1 MAKEKFDFI
10 QPIKDIPKSLKGFPK
25 NLIHI
30 WKDPVNNSEEVK
42 ARKKEIFPLLYL
54 FVGIFLIMA
63 IVSAIFPDAKNILM
77 IVCMIPGFGAVA
89 CGFLLMVLK
98 KAAQKF
104 ADLECTNCK
113 KRIAFDENVQIKVVN
128 KTFTVTKEDKTIKK
142 NDIPVESTISAI
154 GKERV
159 TLEITCKCQECG
171 TEKTFRHDFVTM
183 ECNKTA
189 VKVPYV
195 QSGAMLVQF
204 EADVKNAYASGSCNV
219 GEVHPTKAE
228 VSVAGQ
234 TASSKVADNGVN
246 VKYNRSPESLVKGY
260 FGNEIQM
267 R

>member
-54 FVGIFLIMA
+54 FVGLFLIMA
-63 IVSAIFPDAKNILM
+63 IVSAIFPDAQDVLM

-98 KAAQKF
+98 KAAPKF

-113 KRIAFDENVQIKVVN
+113 KRIAFDENVQIKVLK
-128 KTFTVTKEDKTIKK
+128 KTFTVTKSDKTIKK
-142 NDIPVESTISAI
+142 NDIPVESTISAN
-154 GKERV
+154 GKEHITV
-159 TLEITCKCQECG
+159 EITCKCQECG
-171 TEKTFRHDFVTM
+171 TEKTFTHEFVSV
-183 ECNKTA
+183 ECEKSA

-204 EADVKNAYASGSCNV
+204 EQDVRNEG
-219 GEVHPTKAE
+219 AE
-228 VSVAGQ
+228 GFEGKSIGT
-234 TASSKVADNGVN
+234 TANGVHI
-246 VKYNRSPESLVKGY
+246 KYIRTPESLVKGY

>member
-10 QPIKDIPKSLKGFPK
+10 QPIKDIPKSLKDFPK

-42 ARKKEIFPLLYL
+42 ARKKQIFPLLYL
-54 FVGIFLIMA
+54 FVGLFLIMA
-63 IVSAIFPDAKNILM
+63 IVSAIFPDAQDVLM

-113 KRIAFDENVQIKVVN
+113 KRIAFDENVQIKVLK
-128 KTFTVTKEDKTIKK
+128 KTFTVTKSDKTIKK
-142 NDIPVESTISAI
+142 NDIPVESTISAN
-154 GKERV
+154 GKEHITV
-159 TLEITCKCQECG
+159 EITCKCQECG
-171 TEKTFRHDFVTM
+171 TEKTFTHEFVSV
-183 ECNKTA
+183 ECEKSA

-204 EADVKNAYASGSCNV
+204 EQDVRNEG
-219 GEVHPTKAE
+219 AE
-228 VSVAGQ
+228 GFEGKSIGT
-234 TASSKVADNGVN
+234 TANGVHI
-246 VKYNRSPESLVKGY
+246 KYIRTPESLVKGY

>member
-63 IVSAIFPDAKNILM
+63 IVSAIFPDAQDVLM

-113 KRIAFDENVQIKVVN
+113 KRIAFDENVQIKVLK
-128 KTFTVTKEDKTIKK
+128 KTFTVSKSDKTFEK
-142 NDIPVESTISAI
+142 DGVPVESTISAN
-154 GKERV
+154 GKEHITV
-159 TLEITCKCQECG
+159 EITCKCQECG
-171 TEKTFRHDFVTM
+171 TEKTFTHEFVSV
-183 ECNKTA
+183 ECEKSA

-204 EADVKNAYASGSCNV
+204 EQDVRNEG
-219 GEVHPTKAE
+219 AE
-228 VSVAGQ
+228 GFEGKSIGT
-234 TASSKVADNGVN
+234 TANGVHI
-246 VKYNRSPESLVKGY
+246 KYIRTPESLVKGY

>member
-63 IVSAIFPDAKNILM
+63 IISAIFRDAQDILM

-113 KRIAFDENVQIKVVN
+113 KRIAFDENVQIKVL
-128 KTFTVTKEDKTIKK
+128 KKIFTVSKSDKTYEK
-142 NDIPVESTISAI
+142 DGVPHHSTIKAS
-154 GKERV
+154 GKEYT

-171 TEKTFRHDFVTM
+171 TEKTFTHEFVTV
-183 ECNKTA
+183 ECEKGDSN
-189 VKVPYV
+189 VPYV
-195 QSGAMLVQF
+195 QSGAMLVHF
-204 EADVKNAYASGSCNV
+204 EQDVRNEG
-219 GEVHPTKAE
+219 AE
-228 VSVAGQ
+228 GFEGKKPGT
-234 TASSKVADNGVN
+234 TANGVN
-246 VKYNRSPESLVKGY
+246 IKYIRTPESLVKGY

>member
-30 WKDPVNNSEEVK
+30 WKDPVKNSDEVK

-63 IVSAIFPDAKNILM
+63 IISAIFPDAQNILM

-89 CGFLLMVLK
+89 CGFLLVVLK
-98 KAAQKF
+98 KAAEKF

-113 KRIAFDENVQIKVVN
+113 KRIAFDENVQIKVIKKN
-128 KTFTVTKEDKTIKK
+128 FTVTKSDKTIKK
-142 NDIPVESTISAI
+142 NDIPVESTISAK
-154 GKERV
+154 GKETTTV
-159 TLEITCKCQECG
+159 EITCKCQECG
-171 TEKTFRHDFVTM
+171 TEKTFTHDFVTA
-183 ECNKTA
+183 EWEKSL

-195 QSGAMLVQF
+195 QSGALLVQIEAEVRRRGEEGF
-204 EADVKNAYASGSCNV
+204 EGLEPRRPSAGLHVASGDL
-219 GEVHPTKAE
+219 EITYLQK
-228 VSVAGQ
+228 
-234 TASSKVADNGVN
+234 
-246 VKYNRSPESLVKGY
+246 PETLVKGY
-260 FGNEIQM
+260 FGDEIQM

>member
-54 FVGIFLIMA
+54 FIGLCLVFVILGA
-63 IVSAIFPDAKNILM
+63 IIIDLQSVFTTIG
-77 IVCMIPGFGAVA
+77 MIPGIGAVA

-128 KTFTVTKEDKTIKK
+128 KTFTITKEDKTIKK

-204 EADVKNAYASGSCNV
+204 EADVRNAYDSGSCNV

-234 TASSKVADNGVN
+234 TASSKVAANGVTI
-246 VKYNRSPESLVKGY
+246 KYNRSPESLVKGY

>member
-63 IVSAIFPDAKNILM
+63 IVSAIFPDAQDVLM

-113 KRIAFDENVQIKVVN
+113 KRIAFDENVQIKVLK
-128 KTFTVTKEDKTIKK
+128 KTFTVSKSDKTFEK
-142 NDIPVESTISAI
+142 DGVPHHSTIKAS
-154 GKERV
+154 GKEYT

-171 TEKTFRHDFVTM
+171 TEKTFTHEFVTV
-183 ECNKTA
+183 ECEKGDSN
-189 VKVPYV
+189 VPYV

-204 EADVKNAYASGSCNV
+204 EQDVRNEGAEGFE
-219 GEVHPTKAE
+219 GKAI
-228 VSVAGQ
+228 GT
-234 TASSKVADNGVN
+234 TANGVHI
-246 VKYNRSPESLVKGY
+246 KYIRTPESLVKGY

>member
-54 FVGIFLIMA
+54 FVA
-63 IVSAIFPDAKNILM
+63 ICLVLVILGVIISDLESVFTTIAI
-77 IVCMIPGFGAVA
+77 IPGLGVVV
-89 CGFLLMVLK
+89 CGFLLVVLK

-113 KRIAFDENVQIKVVN
+113 KRIAFDENVQIKVIDRNFFVSTSDQ
-128 KTFTVTKEDKTIKK
+128 TFKKDDIPHHSTIK
-142 NDIPVESTISAI
+142 AM
-154 GKERV
+154 GKEKV
-159 TLEITCKCQECG
+159 IVEITCKCQECG
-171 TEKTFRHDFVTM
+171 TEKTFTHEFVTV
-183 ECNKTA
+183 ECQKSDNN
-189 VKVPYV
+189 VPYV

-204 EADVKNAYASGSCNV
+204 EQDVRNEG
-219 GEVHPTKAE
+219 AE
-228 VSVAGQ
+228 GFEGKSIGT
-234 TASSKVADNGVN
+234 TANGVHI
-246 VKYNRSPESLVKGY
+246 KYIRTPESLVKGY

>member
-54 FVGIFLIMA
+54 FIGIFLIMA
-63 IVSAIFPDAKNILM
+63 IISAIFPDAQDILM
-77 IVCMIPGFGAVA
+77 IVCMIPGFGAGA

-104 ADLECTNCK
+104 ADLECDNCK
-113 KRIAFDENVQIKVVN
+113 KRIAFDENVQIKVLK
-128 KTFTVTKEDKTIKK
+128 KTFTVTKSDRTIKK
-142 NDIPVESTISAI
+142 NDIPVESTISAN
-154 GKERV
+154 GKEHITV
-159 TLEITCKCQECG
+159 EITCKCQECG
-171 TEKTFRHDFVTM
+171 TEKTFTHEFVSV
-183 ECNKTA
+183 ECEKSA

-204 EADVKNAYASGSCNV
+204 EQDVRNEG
-219 GEVHPTKAE
+219 AE
-228 VSVAGQ
+228 GFEGKSIGT
-234 TASSKVADNGVN
+234 TANGVHI
-246 VKYNRSPESLVKGY
+246 KYIRTPESLVKGY

>member
-30 WKDPVNNSEEVK
+30 LKDPVNNSEEVK

-63 IVSAIFPDAKNILM
+63 ILGVIFPDAQDILM
-77 IVCMIPGFGAVA
+77 IVCMIPGLAAVA
-89 CGFLLMVLK
+89 CGFLLVVLK
-98 KAAQKF
+98 NAAQKF
-104 ADLECTNCK
+104 TDLECTNCK
-113 KRIAFDENVQIKVVN
+113 KRIAFDENVQIKVIN
-128 KTFTVTKEDKTIKK
+128 KTFTVTKEDRTIKK

-171 TEKTFRHDFVTM
+171 AEKTFNHDFVTM

-189 VKVPYV
+189 VKVPYI
-195 QSGAMLVQF
+195 QSGALLVQF
-204 EADVKNAYASGSCNV
+204 EADVRNAYDSGSCNV
-219 GEVHPTKAE
+219 GEVHSTKAE

-234 TASSKVADNGVN
+234 TGSSKVTSNGVN
-246 VKYNRSPESLVKGY
+246 IKYNRSPESLVKGY
-260 FGNEIQM
+260 FGNEIQK

>member
-30 WKDPVNNSEEVK
+30 WKDPVKNSDEVK

-54 FVGIFLIMA
+54 FIGICLVLVILSVAIMKASAVFQTIA
-63 IVSAIFPDAKNILM
+63 I
-77 IVCMIPGFGAVA
+77 IPGFGAVA
-89 CGFLLMVLK
+89 CGFLLVVLK

-113 KRIAFDENVQIKVVN
+113 KRIAYDGNVQIKVVKKIFTVSKSD
-128 KTFTVTKEDKTIKK
+128 KTFEKDGVPHHSTIKA
-142 NDIPVESTISAI
+142 S
-154 GKERV
+154 GKEYT

-171 TEKTFRHDFVTM
+171 TEKTFTHEFVTV
-183 ECNKTA
+183 ECEKSA

-204 EADVKNAYASGSCNV
+204 EQDVRNEG
-219 GEVHPTKAE
+219 AE
-228 VSVAGQ
+228 GFEGKSIGT
-234 TASSKVADNGVN
+234 TANGVHI
-246 VKYNRSPESLVKGY
+246 KYIRTPESLVKGY

>member
-10 QPIKDIPKSLKGFPK
+10 QPIKDIPRSLKGFPK

-54 FVGIFLIMA
+54 FIGIFLIMA
-63 IVSAIFPDAKNILM
+63 IISAIFPDAQDILM
-77 IVCMIPGFGAVA
+77 VVCMIPGFGAVA

-104 ADLECTNCK
+104 ADLECDNCK
-113 KRIAFDENVQIKVVN
+113 KRIAFDENVQIKVLK
-128 KTFTVTKEDKTIKK
+128 KTFTVTKSDKTIKK
-142 NDIPVESTISAI
+142 NDIPVESTISAN
-154 GKERV
+154 GKERITV
-159 TLEITCKCQECG
+159 EITCKCQECG
-171 TEKTFRHDFVTM
+171 TEKTFTHEFVSV
-183 ECNKTA
+183 ECEKSA

-204 EADVKNAYASGSCNV
+204 EQDVRNEG
-219 GEVHPTKAE
+219 AE
-228 VSVAGQ
+228 GFEGKSIGT
-234 TASSKVADNGVN
+234 TANGVHI
-246 VKYNRSPESLVKGY
+246 KYIRTPESLVKGY

>member
-10 QPIKDIPKSLKGFPK
+10 QPLKDIPKSLKGFPK

-54 FVGIFLIMA
+54 FIGICLVLVILGVIISDLESLFTTIA
-63 IVSAIFPDAKNILM
+63 I
-77 IVCMIPGFGAVA
+77 IPGLGAVA
-89 CGFLLMVLK
+89 CGFLLTVLK

-113 KRIAFDENVQIKVVN
+113 KRIAFDENVQIKVLK
-128 KTFTVTKEDKTIKK
+128 KTFTVTKSDKTIKK
-142 NDIPVESTISAI
+142 NDIPVESTISAN
-154 GKERV
+154 GKEHITV
-159 TLEITCKCQECG
+159 EITCKCQECG
-171 TEKTFRHDFVTM
+171 TEQTFTHEFVSV
-183 ECNKTA
+183 ECEKSA

-204 EADVKNAYASGSCNV
+204 EQDVRNEG
-219 GEVHPTKAE
+219 AE
-228 VSVAGQ
+228 GFEGKSIG
-234 TASSKVADNGVN
+234 TTTNGVHI
-246 VKYNRSPESLVKGY
+246 KYIRTPESLVKGY

>member
-54 FVGIFLIMA
+54 FVALFLVFAILGGFIQAISDIMM
-63 IVSAIFPDAKNILM
+63 ILGL
-77 IVCMIPGFGAVA
+77 IPGIGAVA
-89 CGFLLMVLK
+89 CVFLLMVLK
-98 KAAQKF
+98 SAAKKF

-113 KRIAFDENVQIKVVN
+113 KRIAFDENVQIKVL
-128 KTFTVTKEDKTIKK
+128 KKSFTVTKSDKTIEK
-142 NDIPVESTISAI
+142 NDIPVESTISAKGTEHI
-154 GKERV
+154 TV
-159 TLEITCKCQECG
+159 EITCKCQECG
-171 TEKTFRHDFVTM
+171 TEKTFTHGFVSV
-183 ECNKTA
+183 ECEKSA
-189 VKVPYV
+189 ARVPYI

-204 EADVKNAYASGSCNV
+204 EQDVRNEGAEGFEYKSIGTTAKG
-219 GEVHPTKAE
+219 VHI
-228 VSVAGQ
+228 
-234 TASSKVADNGVN
+234 
-246 VKYNRSPESLVKGY
+246 KYIRTPESLVRGY